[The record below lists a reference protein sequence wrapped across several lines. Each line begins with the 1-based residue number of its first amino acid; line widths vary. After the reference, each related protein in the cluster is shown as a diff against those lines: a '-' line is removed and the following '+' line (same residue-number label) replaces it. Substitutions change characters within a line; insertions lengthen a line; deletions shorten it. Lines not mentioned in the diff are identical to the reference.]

1 MEKKEARVKCS
12 GCGTHY
18 KLKFPVTDKPVRFQ
32 CKKCGKVLSIR
43 VKPPGQTPP
52 VQSSQP
58 VPDSQLMPQLET
70 TQLPDWQEPEGA
82 SAQGGFEQT
91 KAAQAA
97 PTQSATPEED
107 RRWLVLSDEEV
118 KGPFNNDEIAD
129 MIKTRFISSETSL
142 RMGQRPWIKASQVP
156 DFKDLFPENLANQG
170 ESAQDRPES
179 AKSKRGGYPKE
190 ATGSFKE
197 QLLQAIPYPIGGG
210 NWQRLAIFAG
220 IAFVLSAVLAF
231 DFLIGLP
238 LSIIGWILLY
248 GYLAD
253 VMKTSEQSSENPPPP
268 IDFSKIREMVG
279 PGVKVFSVLAA
290 YSLIP
295 VSISLLF
302 MIAFFLNGM
311 ETLGY
316 VFLLLTLVIYSVS
329 LLLVSPGL
337 IILRQSQ
344 NLGEALNPSKMIAV
358 ALSGES
364 YMRLASISLA
374 VGLICMLAVLAA
386 VFIVDLL
393 PVGFLFAA
401 LIMGLVL
408 SYGHLIWF
416 HLLGEYSKEN
426 SAVKQLVSA
435 PASG

>member
-1 MEKKEARVKCS
+1 
-12 GCGTHY
+12 
-18 KLKFPVTDKPVRFQ
+18 
-32 CKKCGKVLSIR
+32 
-43 VKPPGQTPP
+43 
-52 VQSSQP
+52 
-58 VPDSQLMPQLET
+58 
-70 TQLPDWQEPEGA
+70 
-82 SAQGGFEQT
+82 
-91 KAAQAA
+91 
-97 PTQSATPEED
+97 
-107 RRWLVLSDEEV
+107 
-118 KGPFNNDEIAD
+118 
-129 MIKTRFISSETSL
+129 
-142 RMGQRPWIKASQVP
+142 
-156 DFKDLFPENLANQG
+156 
-170 ESAQDRPES
+170 
-179 AKSKRGGYPKE
+179 
-190 ATGSFKE
+190 
-197 QLLQAIPYPIGGG
+197 
-210 NWQRLAIFAG
+210 
-220 IAFVLSAVLAF
+220 
-231 DFLIGLP
+231 
-238 LSIIGWILLY
+238 
-248 GYLAD
+248 
-253 VMKTSEQSSENPPPP
+253 
-268 IDFSKIREMVG
+268 
-279 PGVKVFSVLAA
+279 
-290 YSLIP
+290 LIP